1 MAQEAGGSVRFSR
14 RWDHPGQLEFT
25 FEFAPPPAL
34 VDLWGD
40 EDDEQDDWSAAPP
53 VRLVVSAAGRQPPK
67 TIAPRSI
74 FDAAG
79 SSIPRTR
86 LRSAEC
92 TVQRARKVVE
102 LGDGIRRHIALLPQE
117 TEEWAERERAR
128 RARQR
133 PPKPTKKARTVGKKL
148 AELIGEGRD

>member
-1 MAQEAGGSVRFSR
+1 VRFSR
-14 RWDHPGQLEFT
+14 TFHHPSQLEFT

-40 EDDEQDDWSAAPP
+40 EDDEQDEWSAAPP

-67 TIAPRSI
+67 TVAPRSI
-74 FDAAG
+74 FDVAG

-92 TVQRARKVVE
+92 PVQRARKVVE
-102 LGDGIRRHIALLPQE
+102 LGDGHRRHIALLPQE

-133 PPKPTKKARTVGKKL
+133 PPKPSEKMRRKGRKL
-148 AELIGEGRD
+148 EELIGEGRD